1 MAETTNNTL
10 GPQPDFIRMS
20 ELHGSLAD
28 EMSKIPNT
36 PQFDAG
42 NAIVQ
47 ALHRIETKIDSLE
60 TKVNSLETKVNS
72 LETKVNSLETKVN
85 SLGIEVNGLKNEV
98 NEVKNQQRSR

>member
-1 MAETTNNTL
+1 MTNDPL

-20 ELHGSLAD
+20 ELQHSLAD

-42 NAIVQ
+42 NAILQ
-47 ALHRIETKIDSLE
+47 ALHRIETKLD
-60 TKVNSLETKVNS
+60 
-72 LETKVNSLETKVN
+72 SLETKVN
-85 SLGIEVNGLKNEV
+85 SLGIEVDGLKNEV